1 MPARSS
7 CFEVLMDQ
15 DMNGER
21 DSDALNPA
29 SIHRL
34 SDVLLALGQEFG
46 ALGAFTEQF
55 QTVLSPALRQVA
67 NLPECHRDVQSL
79 DLLSQRLAAL
89 SRYLLTIQ
97 ASVPGD
103 VEIDAQHALSNISL
117 SDLAYRL
124 RGAPVPPQPER
135 RAGELE
141 LF

>member
-1 MPARSS
+1 MPN
-7 CFEVLMDQ
+7 V
-15 DMNGER
+15 ER
-21 DSDALNPA
+21 QL
-29 SIHRL
+29 L
-34 SDVLLALGQEFG
+34 SDVLTALGQEFA

-55 QTVLSPALRQVA
+55 QTSLSPALLQLASSR
-67 NLPECHRDVQSL
+67 ERHRDVQSL

-103 VEIDAQHALSNISL
+103 VAIDAKHALSTISL

-124 RGAPVPPQPER
+124 RGAPLPEQEDR

-141 LF
+141 MF

>member
-1 MPARSS
+1 M
-7 CFEVLMDQ
+7 MDRECAEA
-15 DMNGER
+15 GEFSGR
-21 DSDALNPA
+21 AA
-29 SIHRL
+29 SGHRL
-34 SDVLLALGQEFG
+34 SDVLLALGEEFG

-55 QTVLSPALRQVA
+55 QTVLSPALLQLG
-67 NLPECHRDVQSL
+67 NMPDCHRDVQSL

-97 ASVPGD
+97 AAVPGD
-103 VEIDAQHALSNISL
+103 VAIDAQHALSTISL

-124 RGAPVPPQPER
+124 RGAPLPPEPER

>member
-15 DMNGER
+15 DMKGER
-21 DSDALNPA
+21 AGAAMIP
-29 SIHRL
+29 SIYRL

-103 VEIDAQHALSNISL
+103 VEIDAQHALSSISL

-124 RGAPVPPQPER
+124 QGAPVPPQPER

>member
-1 MPARSS
+1 MNMPVRWS
-7 CFEVLMDQ
+7 CFEVLAGDGMSRAGGQ
-15 DMNGER
+15 
-21 DSDALNPA
+21 
-29 SIHRL
+29 RL

-55 QTVLSPALRQVA
+55 QTVLSPALRQLA
-67 NLPECHRDVQSL
+67 NMPDCHRDVQSL

-89 SRYLLTIQ
+89 SGYLLTIQ
-97 ASVPGD
+97 AAVPGD
-103 VEIDAQHALSNISL
+103 VEIDAQHALSSISL

-124 RGAPVPPQPER
+124 QGAPVPLAPER